1 MLHTARKVQLRGRR
15 CDAIVPVLKDFM
27 VVAAWSSLV
36 AKEVDLL
43 VLLLLDKFE
52 AIRLV
57 PSVIGGRGF
66 RV

>member
-1 MLHTARKVQLRGRR
+1 
-15 CDAIVPVLKDFM
+15 M